1 MVDENIPH
9 ILNKTKVTTEKDGLV
24 REVSSKGLLASDRNA
39 LEQHRMYVN
48 RVKEQQKS
56 SIEINIM
63 KDQIAGVERDIKEI
77 KDLLISQLKREE

>member
-1 MVDENIPH
+1 
-9 ILNKTKVTTEKDGLV
+9 
-24 REVSSKGLLASDRNA
+24 
-39 LEQHRMYVN
+39 MYVN